1 MTKPLDELIALLRLE
16 RLDEDRFRGASQDP
30 GWGTVFGGQVL
41 GQALSAAIETVA
53 PDRRVHSLHAYFL
66 RPGDV
71 ARPIVYAVDRIREG
85 RAFTTRRVVASQGGP
100 AIFIMACSFQLAE
113 PGVEHQA
120 EMPPAPAPETVP
132 TEQERLA
139 PFLTT
144 APDAVRSS
152 LLAEGP
158 FEIRT
163 ADQIGDDPF
172 RPTRGEPRRLTW
184 MRAVDA
190 LPDEPALHACLL
202 AYVSDYHFA
211 TTALA
216 PHGISWLSPAVQLAS
231 IDHAVWFHRPFRC
244 DDWLL
249 HAIDSPTAQAAR
261 GLVRGEVFTRDGR
274 LVASTAQEGLIR
286 ARASTVGP

>member
-1 MTKPLDELIALLRLE
+1 MAKPLDDLVALLRLE
-16 RLDEDRFRGASQDP
+16 RLEENRFRGESQDP

-53 PDRRVHSLHAYFL
+53 ADRRVHSLHAYFL

-71 ARPIVYAVDRIREG
+71 ARPIVYEVDRIRDG
-85 RAFTTRRVVASQGGP
+85 RAFTTRRVVANQGGA
-100 AIFIMACSFQLAE
+100 AIFAMSCSFQVDE

-120 EMPPAPAPETVP
+120 AMPAAPAPETLP
-132 TEQERLA
+132 TEQQRLA
-139 PFLTT
+139 PFLTAT
-144 APDAVRSS
+144 PAAVRAL
-152 LLAEGP
+152 LLAERP
-158 FEIRT
+158 FEVRT

-172 RPTRGEPRRLTW
+172 APARGEPRRLTW

-190 LPDEPALHACLL
+190 LPDQPALHACLL
-202 AYVSDYHFA
+202 AYVSDYQFG

-216 PHGISWLSPAVQLAS
+216 PHGVSWLSPSVKLAS
-231 IDHAVWFHRPFRC
+231 IDHVMWFHRPFRC
-244 DDWLL
+244 DEWLL

-261 GLVRGEVFTRDGR
+261 GLVRGAVFTRDGR

-286 ARASTVGP
+286 SRV